1 MYKHVGRLKTLD
13 KRTDTIISE
22 TGNASRRSMKGLLF

>member
-1 MYKHVGRLKTLD
+1 MYKHVAHLKTLD

-22 TGNASRRSMKGLLF
+22 TGMPQGGL